1 LLLPL
6 ESNEVIFMKP
16 ATEDKLAKSA
26 HKQSGAVALAV
37 MGGLHD
43 GATIDLPDQ
52 PICLVGRA
60 PHCDIILRDESVAAE
75 HIAIVR
81 DKEGVHV
88 RALAAG
94 FGYEEKVIAPGDSI
108 IIASN
113 PSGASVRLGSIEI
126 CIRQPEPKLTASASN
141 ASPDEATATSATSDA
156 TVGSAVAPKERRH
169 FRTTLAFSL
178 FGVGSVLT
186 FAAFALSMSDG
197 LLHKSAERLASV
209 RNAIDNIPQLAG
221 VKVIEEQGSKIALT
235 GFVAND
241 EERNLL
247 NSRLKPGTF
256 DSMRVHVGSDL
267 ATRAKDL
274 LRVNGYTAVTSYE
287 PQGKIRAA
295 LNGVDKETQDRL
307 ADTIRK
313 DLPMISAVQMT
324 SSATA
329 AELARAAGPTCVNP
343 DADRDA
349 LKFVASFA
357 GDYAFVRAANGVK
370 YFVGSRLPTG
380 HEISEIRESEIVLNC
395 VGKFTTVAL

>member
-1 LLLPL
+1 
-6 ESNEVIFMKP
+6 MKP

-26 HKQSGAVALAV
+26 SKQSGAVALAV

-43 GATIDLPDQ
+43 GATINLPDQ
-52 PICLVGRA
+52 PMCLVGRA
-60 PHCDIILRDESVAAE
+60 PHCDIILRDESVATE
-75 HIAIVR
+75 HVAIVR
-81 DKEGVHV
+81 DKEVVHI

-94 FGYEEKVIAPGDSI
+94 FGYEERVIAPGDSI
-108 IIASN
+108 MIASN
-113 PSGASVRLGSIEI
+113 PDGASVRLGSIEI
-126 CIRQPEPKLTASASN
+126 CIRQPESKVIASDTSSESRAASGEM
-141 ASPDEATATSATSDA
+141 AAESVSSDA
-156 TVGSAVAPKERRH
+156 AGTGLSAAIKERRGYK
-169 FRTTLAFSL
+169 TTLAFAL

-186 FAAFALSMSDG
+186 FAAFTLSMSEG
-197 LLHKSAERLASV
+197 LTHKSAERLASV
-209 RNAIDNIPQLAG
+209 HNAIDNIPQLAG
-221 VKVIEEQGSKIALT
+221 VKAVEEKGSKIALT

-256 DSMRVHVGSDL
+256 DSVRVYVGSDL

-274 LRVNGYTAVTSYE
+274 LRVNGHSAVTSYE
-287 PQGKIRAA
+287 PQGKIRAL

-313 DLPMISAVQMT
+313 DLPMISTVQMT

-329 AELARAAGPTCVNP
+329 AEIAKAAGPTCVNP

-357 GDYAFVRAANGVK
+357 GENAFVRAASGVK
-370 YFVGSRLPTG
+370 YFVNSRLPTG

-395 VGKFTTVAL
+395 MGKFTTVAL

>member
-1 LLLPL
+1 
-6 ESNEVIFMKP
+6 MKP
-16 ATEDKLAKSA
+16 ATEDKLAKSVS
-26 HKQSGAVALAV
+26 KQSGAVALAV

-43 GATIDLPDQ
+43 GATINLPDQ
-52 PICLVGRA
+52 PMCLVGRA
-60 PHCDIILRDESVAAE
+60 PHCDIILRDESVATE
-75 HIAIVR
+75 HVAIVR
-81 DKEGVHV
+81 DKEVVHI

-94 FGYEEKVIAPGDSI
+94 FGYEERVIAPGDSI
-108 IIASN
+108 MIASN
-113 PSGASVRLGSIEI
+113 PGGASVRLGSIEI
-126 CIRQPEPKLTASASN
+126 CIRQPESKVIASDTSSESRAASGEM
-141 ASPDEATATSATSDA
+141 AAESVSSDA
-156 TVGSAVAPKERRH
+156 AGTGLSAAIKERRGYK
-169 FRTTLAFSL
+169 TTLAFVL

-186 FAAFALSMSDG
+186 FAAFTLSMSEG
-197 LLHKSAERLASV
+197 LTHKSAERLASV
-209 RNAIDNIPQLAG
+209 HNAIDNIPQLAG
-221 VKVIEEQGSKIALT
+221 VKAVEEKGSKIALT

-256 DSMRVHVGSDL
+256 DSVRVYVGSDL

-274 LRVNGYTAVTSYE
+274 LRVNGHSAVTSYE
-287 PQGKIRAA
+287 PQGKIRAL

-313 DLPMISAVQMT
+313 DLPMISTVQMT

-329 AELARAAGPTCVNP
+329 AEIAKAAGPTCVNP

-357 GDYAFVRAANGVK
+357 GENAFVRAASGVK
-370 YFVGSRLPTG
+370 YFVNSRLPTG

-395 VGKFTTVAL
+395 MGKFTTVAL

>member
-1 LLLPL
+1 
-6 ESNEVIFMKP
+6 MKP
-16 ATEDKLAKSA
+16 ATEDKLAKSVS
-26 HKQSGAVALAV
+26 KQSGAVALAV

-43 GATIDLPDQ
+43 GATINLPDQ
-52 PICLVGRA
+52 PMCLVGRA
-60 PHCDIILRDESVAAE
+60 PHCDIILRDESVATE
-75 HIAIVR
+75 HVAIVR
-81 DKEGVHV
+81 DKEVVHI

-94 FGYEEKVIAPGDSI
+94 FGYEERVIAPGDSI
-108 IIASN
+108 MIASN
-113 PSGASVRLGSIEI
+113 PGGASVRLGSIEI
-126 CIRQPEPKLTASASN
+126 CIRQPESKVIASDTSSESRAASGEM
-141 ASPDEATATSATSDA
+141 AAESVSSDA
-156 TVGSAVAPKERRH
+156 AGISLSAAIKERRGYK
-169 FRTTLAFSL
+169 TTLAFVL

-186 FAAFALSMSDG
+186 FAAFTLSMSEG
-197 LLHKSAERLASV
+197 LTHKSAERLASV
-209 RNAIDNIPQLAG
+209 HNAIDNIPQLAG
-221 VKVIEEQGSKIALT
+221 VKAVEEKGSKIALT

-256 DSMRVHVGSDL
+256 DSVRVYVGSDL

-274 LRVNGYTAVTSYE
+274 LRVNGHSAVTSYE
-287 PQGKIRAA
+287 PQGKIRAL

-313 DLPMISAVQMT
+313 DLPMISTVQMT

-329 AELARAAGPTCVNP
+329 AEIAKAAGPTCVNP

-357 GDYAFVRAANGVK
+357 GENAFVRAASGVK
-370 YFVGSRLPTG
+370 YFVNSRLPTG

-395 VGKFTTVAL
+395 MGKFTTVAL